1 MSIFLYLYLYKYKEI
16 KILSHPKFSSV
27 KSQRRV
33 LKQLL
38 FLTLKSIKKRRVV
51 NSLDFLKEVKWQKTL
66 TNHSSSNTT
75 TDYYSIQFCSKLH
88 LVQIIE
94 LGFFIQFI

>member
-33 LKQLL
+33 FISETYLVFKVPAEDPPQLANPSMLVATNPANNNFLFSLFFLLKFDKFILC
-38 FLTLKSIKKRRVV
+38 KRLHYH
-51 NSLDFLKEVKWQKTL
+51 NSGG
-66 TNHSSSNTT
+66 
-75 TDYYSIQFCSKLH
+75 
-88 LVQIIE
+88 II
-94 LGFFIQFI
+94 